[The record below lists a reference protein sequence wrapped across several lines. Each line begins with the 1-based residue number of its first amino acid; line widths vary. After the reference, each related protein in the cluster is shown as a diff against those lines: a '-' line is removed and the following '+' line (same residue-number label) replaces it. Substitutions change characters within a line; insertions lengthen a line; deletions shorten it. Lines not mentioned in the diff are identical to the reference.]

1 MLVMILRMTKMT
13 PLVARKLITVGLRN
27 TSQTK
32 MSPANIRQN
41 FHDECEKSL
50 NKQINM
56 EMYASYTYLTLYSYF
71 IQHDK
76 ALHGFARMFIKNSQ
90 EEREHSLILIDYQA
104 KRGGKVI
111 MEDIKKPEVELK
123 TAKDAVEAALKLEK
137 EVNQS
142 LLDLHVLAGEKGDGH
157 LSDFLEE
164 HFLEEQVDSIKEIG
178 DLVTRLEMAG
188 DGLGVIYIDN
198 ELKTIYGK
206 D

>member
-1 MLVMILRMTKMT
+1 M
-13 PLVARKLITVGLRN
+13 
-27 TSQTK
+27 
-32 MSPANIRQN
+32 
-41 FHDECEKSL
+41 
-50 NKQINM
+50 
-56 EMYASYTYLTLYSYF
+56 
-71 IQHDK
+71 
-76 ALHGFARMFIKNSQ
+76 
-90 EEREHSLILIDYQA
+90 
-104 KRGGKVI
+104 
-111 MEDIKKPEVELK
+111 
-123 TAKDAVEAALKLEK
+123 KLEK

-142 LLDLHVLAGEKGDGH
+142 LLDLHLLAGEKGDGH

>member
-41 FHDECEKSL
+41 IHDECEKSL

-71 IQHDK
+71 IQQDK
-76 ALHGFARMFIKNSQ
+76 ALHGFAKMFIKNSD
-90 EEREHSLILIDYQA
+90 EEREHSLTLIEYQA
-104 KRGGKVI
+104 KRGGKVV

>member
-1 MLVMILRMTKMT
+1 
-13 PLVARKLITVGLRN
+13 
-27 TSQTK
+27 
-32 MSPANIRQN
+32 
-41 FHDECEKSL
+41 
-50 NKQINM
+50 M
-56 EMYASYTYLTLYSYF
+56 E
-71 IQHDK
+71 
-76 ALHGFARMFIKNSQ
+76 
-90 EEREHSLILIDYQA
+90 E
-104 KRGGKVI
+104 
-111 MEDIKKPEVELK
+111 IKKPQVELK

-206 D
+206 E